1 MPEEL
6 CQVSPKSH
14 YVSLASH
21 QDPNPCTASIAA
33 PVSSVMSIF
42 WFTCFF
48 SIVLNFWSCWHFL
61 SIALVPSLSFRILTF
76 FTFWPLDAHSCSA
89 SGRERVQ
96 AKCHLQIFITAA
108 LTRRSN
114 TKQNTN
120 IQIQGCT
127 NTNTTKIKRNVISS
141 GRYPSIFHQHCHPS
155 LNST

>member
-1 MPEEL
+1 MLSSIENIINN
-6 CQVSPKSH
+6 CQ
-14 YVSLASH
+14 
-21 QDPNPCTASIAA
+21 NCIASIAA
-33 PVSSVMSIF
+33 SISSVMSIF

-48 SIVLNFWSCWHFL
+48 QSFSIFGPAGIFF

-96 AKCHLQIFITAA
+96 AKCHLQIFITVA

-120 IQIQGCT
+120 T
-127 NTNTTKIKRNVISS
+127 RLHK
-141 GRYPSIFHQHCHPS
+141 YEYY
-155 LNST
+155 